1 MLLVD
6 AETIIVKWEAQTNT
20 GCADVTYHGEV
31 FLLDKISILSFNIN
45 RLVTSFNT
53 TEHSYTV
60 GNLCPETYYQIS
72 MQAANQLGIS
82 GYSNITFLTN
92 KTGSYISSYKAIS
105 HIYSYLIIT

>member
-1 MLLVD
+1 MLLDD
-6 AETIIVKWEAQTNT
+6 AETIIVKQEAQTNT

-45 RLVTSFNT
+45 RLVTYFNT

-82 GYSNITFLTN
+82 GYSNITFWLIKQVATYLAI
-92 KTGSYISSYKAIS
+92 KLFLIS
-105 HIYSYLIIT
+105 SYLIIT